1 MKFTEEEEFG
11 EYLESVDRVLFYG
24 VGGMGKNLYFYL
36 KRREWEEKLPF
47 FVVTTK
53 NVENFWGVPVRELS
67 SLDDEERKL
76 PVVIATRWNFHEEIR
91 RTLSAEHVKH
101 VHVLSEDLLNKME
114 RLANE
119 FYRFDLE
126 KCRQRQGIWSQRKQ
140 RAWEIWGQA

>member
-36 KRREWEEKLPF
+36 KRREWEGKLPF

-67 SLDDEERKL
+67 SLDDEERKF
-76 PVVIATRWNFHEEIR
+76 PVVIATRWNFHKEIR
-91 RTLSAEHVKH
+91 RTLSDERVRN